1 MVIGPLYVPKTI
13 NLCADGEPIIING
26 GTTTFLDFAY
36 WRDGLSAVQA
46 IEARDQKSAE
56 RIREASAHWLRHTYG
71 SHASA
76 RGVPQDVLQSN
87 LGHESLATTSIY
99 LKAEKGRRHRAMQE
113 AFGAR
118 QPLAGTD

>member
-1 MVIGPLYVPKTI
+1 LSLEAPLTTARI
-13 NLCADGEPIIING
+13 NDVLVSAFERCAG
-26 GTTTFLDFAY
+26 
-36 WRDGLSAVQA
+36 A
-46 IEARDQKSAE
+46 IEARDRKSAE

-87 LGHESLATTSIY
+87 LGHESLVTTSIY